1 MIPLSLMRLPL
12 HMSHIPNEQEYW
24 LTSSEGATTL
34 DIKVS
39 KDMYMFDCITQ
50 D

>member
-12 HMSHIPNEQEYW
+12 HMSHIPNKTGILAYFFEI
-24 LTSSEGATTL
+24 TVTL

-39 KDMYMFDCITQ
+39 KDMCMLDCITQ

>member
-1 MIPLSLMRLPL
+1 MIPLLLMRLPL
-12 HMSHIPNEQEYW
+12 HMSHIPNKQEFW
-24 LTSSEGATTL
+24 LEITVTL

-39 KDMYMFDCITQ
+39 KDMCMLDCITQ